1 MRKNY
6 FTVDTVEE
14 NWTMTKWID
23 KELLERKVILQQV
36 AAGLEPALT
45 TLLSAAERTFLSA
58 TSPKSFFR
66 RKLYL
71 CKDS

>member
-45 TLLSAAERTFLSA
+45 TLLSAAKRTFLSA
-58 TSPKSFFR
+58 HISKIVFSEKFVS
-66 RKLYL
+66 L
-71 CKDS
+71 

>member
-58 TSPKSFFR
+58 YISKIVFSE
-66 RKLYL
+66 KVVSL
-71 CKDS
+71 

>member
-36 AAGLEPALT
+36 TAGLEPDLT

-58 TSPKSFFR
+58 HISKIVFSE
-66 RKLYL
+66 KVVSL
-71 CKDS
+71 

>member
-36 AAGLEPALT
+36 AAGLEQALT
-45 TLLSAAERTFLSA
+45 TLLSAAERTLLSA
-58 TSPKSFFR
+58 HISKIVFSE
-66 RKLYL
+66 KVVSL
-71 CKDS
+71 

>member
-6 FTVDTVEE
+6 FTVDMVEE
-14 NWTMTKWID
+14 NCTMTKWID

-36 AAGLEPALT
+36 AAGVEPALT

-58 TSPKSFFR
+58 HISKIVFSEKFVS
-66 RKLYL
+66 L
-71 CKDS
+71 

>member
-1 MRKNY
+1 MDDAFYSRPR
-6 FTVDTVEE
+6 
-14 NWTMTKWID
+14 ID

-58 TSPKSFFR
+58 HISKIVFSE
-66 RKLYL
+66 KVVSL
-71 CKDS
+71 

>member
-36 AAGLEPALT
+36 AAGLEPDLT

-58 TSPKSFFR
+58 HISKIVFSE
-66 RKLYL
+66 KVVSL
-71 CKDS
+71 

>member
-45 TLLSAAERTFLSA
+45 TLLSAAERIFLSA
-58 TSPKSFFR
+58 HISKIVFSE
-66 RKLYL
+66 KVVSL
-71 CKDS
+71 